1 MHDYCVRHIWHLQAS
16 VNAEE
21 RWGAFQASPFIEH
34 IPRFSWPDSTWTAER
49 VSAVLR
55 KMTSPSSP
63 GVRGSLFFFGKDTA
77 PFLAR
82 VTDLLDLIETS
93 EEWPKELIQ
102 AYVTMITKASG
113 GTRPQDQRPSTVLDV
128 VYGI

>member
-1 MHDYCVRHIWHLQAS
+1 MDSGTRFGRFAADDLHILSWCS
-16 VNAEE
+16 
-21 RWGAFQASPFIEH
+21 R
-34 IPRFSWPDSTWTAER
+34 IPVFLWKILP
-49 VSAVLR
+49 
-55 KMTSPSSP
+55 
-63 GVRGSLFFFGKDTA
+63 A

-113 GTRPQDQRPSTVLDV
+113 GTRPQDQCPSTVLDV

>member
-1 MHDYCVRHIWHLQAS
+1 MDSGTRFGRFAEDDLHILSWCS
-16 VNAEE
+16 
-21 RWGAFQASPFIEH
+21 R
-34 IPRFSWPDSTWTAER
+34 IPVFLWKRFP
-49 VSAVLR
+49 
-55 KMTSPSSP
+55 
-63 GVRGSLFFFGKDTA
+63 A
-77 PFLAR
+77 PFLAH

-113 GTRPQDQRPSTVLDV
+113 GTRPQDQCPSTVLDV